1 MSIGS
6 ASIDAVS
13 LSGGATEISEESL
26 EELRGA
32 MAGPVLIEDDPGY
45 HESRVI
51 FNAVFEPY
59 RPAIIAKC
67 RGTAD
72 VVAAVNFA
80 RSHQILTAIR
90 GGGHG
95 IPGFALADH
104 GLVIDLTLMRAV
116 LVDGECQ
123 IARVQGGA
131 TLNDLDR
138 ETQRSG
144 LVVPAGVVSDTGVAG
159 LTLGGGLGWLHR
171 KYGLSCDNLR
181 EMEVVTADGGVVRA
195 NATEHEDLFWALQ
208 GGGGNFGVVTEFVF
222 DAHRLG
228 PMVRLGFSAYPLE
241 DAAAILPQWR
251 AWTQTIPEEVTSR
264 VIMYTPPDHPSL
276 PRVLLGRSGML
287 VGAVYAGPVEEAE
300 AYLAPISQF
309 GSPLADLGGTLTFC
323 ALQAKLGL
331 AKHFQ
336 FGGYWKS
343 AYLDRLPDEFF
354 DIVVRRANSRPTPQ
368 TVTQLITMGGAV
380 SRRGPTDSA
389 FGFRAAP
396 YMLSAEAV
404 WEDPQFAEPCT
415 TWAQEFVAEAE
426 DLGIASGTYLNFSGE
441 SDAVSRKAQYGENLD
456 RLTRVKRRYDPGNL
470 FRRNNNIPPD

>member
-1 MSIGS
+1 MAIRSP
-6 ASIDAVS
+6 AVDAVT
-13 LSGGATEISEESL
+13 LSGDSTQIDEESL
-26 EELRGA
+26 AALRGV
-32 MAGPVLIEDDPGY
+32 MAGPVLTEDDPGY

-51 FNAVFEPY
+51 FNAVFEDY

-72 VVAAVNFA
+72 GIEAVNFA
-80 RSHQILTAIR
+80 RKHMLLTAIR

-104 GLVIDLTLMRAV
+104 GFVIDLTLMRAV
-116 LVDGECQ
+116 LVDGDERV
-123 IARVQGGA
+123 ARVQGGA
-131 TLNDLDR
+131 TLKDLDR

-181 EMEVVTADGGVVRA
+181 EMEVVTADGSVVRA
-195 NATEHEDLFWALQ
+195 NERQHEDLFWALQ

-222 DAHRLG
+222 DAHPLG
-228 PMVRLGFSAYPLE
+228 PMVRLGFTAYPLE
-241 DAAAILPQWR
+241 DAATVLPQWR
-251 AWTQTIPEEVTSR
+251 AWTETIPEEVTSR
-264 VIMYTPPDHPSL
+264 VIMFTPPDHPST
-276 PRVLLGRSGML
+276 PPALLGRPGVL
-287 VGAVYAGPVEEAE
+287 VGAVYAGPVDEAE
-300 AYLAPISQF
+300 EYLAPISQF
-309 GSPLADLGGTLTFC
+309 GTPLADLGGPLPFT
-323 ALQAKLGL
+323 ALQSMLDL
-331 AKHFQ
+331 AEHFQ

-343 AYLDRLPDEFF
+343 AYLSRLPDEFF

-380 SRRGPTDSA
+380 SRRGPTESA

-404 WEDPQFAEPCT
+404 WEDHQFAEPCT
-415 TWAQEFVAEAE
+415 TWAQEFIAEAE
-426 DLGIASGTYLNFSGE
+426 GMGIASGTYLNFSGE
-441 SDAVSRKAQYGENLD
+441 SDAISRRAQYGENLD
-456 RLTRVKRRYDPGNL
+456 RLTQVKRRYDPTNL
-470 FRRNNNIPPD
+470 FRRNNNIPPG